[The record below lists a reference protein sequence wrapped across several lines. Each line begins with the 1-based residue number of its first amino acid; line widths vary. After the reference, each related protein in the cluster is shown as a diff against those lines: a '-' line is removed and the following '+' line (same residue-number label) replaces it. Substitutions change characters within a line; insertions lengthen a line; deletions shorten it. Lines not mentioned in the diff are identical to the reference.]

1 MVVISDFSFSMIFF
15 KYVAS
20 QSMHNGWI
28 KVGNFYAWRGIMD
41 WLCEA
46 RKEPKTNPRNYDLGK
61 QRIS

>member
-1 MVVISDFSFSMIFF
+1 MIFF